1 MNRSVRSGTV
11 LAILAAAAVV
21 TSFIAYVMLLDQQG
35 QQPESIMTALQG
47 APTWLLVVF
56 AASTAAIVIA
66 IPRAPGRL
74 RRGLLMG
81 TAIVLTLVG
90 VLAIFSIGV
99 ALLVAAVLAGLAAGA
114 DGTPRRTVA
123 LGGHRRPR

>member
-1 MNRSVRSGTV
+1 MRRSVRSGRV

-47 APTWLLVVF
+47 APTWLLIVF
-56 AASTAAIVIA
+56 AATTAAIIIA
-66 IPRAPGRL
+66 VPRSPGRL

-81 TAIVLTLVG
+81 ASIVLTVVG
-90 VLAIFSIGV
+90 VVAIFSIGV
-99 ALLVAAVLAGLAAGA
+99 ALLVAALLAGLAATV
-114 DGTPRRTVA
+114 DSPPRRAVA
-123 LGGHRRPR
+123 MGGHRRSR